1 MFEEMIITWV
11 LGIIKSVVKN
21 PGKAQALRIALLEI
35 RDEITALYPDTVP
48 SIK

>member
-21 PGKAQALRIALLEI
+21 PGKAVQLKVALLEI
-35 RDEITALYPDTVP
+35 RDEINVLYPDAAPAT
-48 SIK
+48 K